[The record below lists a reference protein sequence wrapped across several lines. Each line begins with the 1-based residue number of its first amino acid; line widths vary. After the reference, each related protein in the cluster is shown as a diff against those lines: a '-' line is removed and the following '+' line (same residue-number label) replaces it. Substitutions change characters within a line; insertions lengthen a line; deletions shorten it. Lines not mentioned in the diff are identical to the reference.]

1 MHAHRK
7 LNVWKFIRICVAL
20 GTCIPLEGMA
30 LAGSTAWQ
38 PENMDTNQSQVLLTQ
53 IRPVPPY
60 TPPYT
65 PPYAPPYRYAP
76 YTPPHNAPPYI
87 QPRTPSTTITPPPV
101 VTPHLL
107 QIPPTCQVTTAGG
120 SPTGDCDK
128 RYINSRDLSRDFYSC
143 NDGRCY
149 AWKFLQLKRQ
159 SMIIIYPEPH
169 AERQQAR
176 AELRAEMVYGVK
188 AMGTYLNN
196 LANDGI
202 SGLPSIDG
210 ITQLVQQAIDEIDSI
225 DQPVG
230 ESLNERRRRLG
241 LEPALSTLANKVLG
255 S

>member
-1 MHAHRK
+1 
-7 LNVWKFIRICVAL
+7 
-20 GTCIPLEGMA
+20 
-30 LAGSTAWQ
+30 
-38 PENMDTNQSQVLLTQ
+38 
-53 IRPVPPY
+53 
-60 TPPYT
+60 
-65 PPYAPPYRYAP
+65 
-76 YTPPHNAPPYI
+76 
-87 QPRTPSTTITPPPV
+87 
-101 VTPHLL
+101 
-107 QIPPTCQVTTAGG
+107 
-120 SPTGDCDK
+120 
-128 RYINSRDLSRDFYSC
+128 
-143 NDGRCY
+143 
-149 AWKFLQLKRQ
+149 
-159 SMIIIYPEPH
+159 MIIIYPEPH